1 MEASKEYISIING
14 LIKATNEGKLTWKR
28 ENPST
33 FFCQKKTSRGETAII
48 SIQYIGPSMRNYFIF
63 NVKNASINEIVLNID
78 TMLNREFVEILQK
91 LYRIVESSVDKRAI
105 DFLQDLFQK

>member
-1 MEASKEYISIING
+1 
-14 LIKATNEGKLTWKR
+14 
-28 ENPST
+28 
-33 FFCQKKTSRGETAII
+33 
-48 SIQYIGPSMRNYFIF
+48 MRNYFIF